1 MRAIEGCLFPVVPYL
16 HAQSDMREV
25 MSMSDYAYG
34 DRTKAHGGSYAVES
48 HVMFG
53 ACYVAFLLRA
63 VIARLTPWRKRA
75 GFDQSRT
82 RQSVFTEA
90 RIAAGTIVTSSF
102 MGL

>member
-1 MRAIEGCLFPVVPYL
+1 
-16 HAQSDMREV
+16 
-25 MSMSDYAYG
+25 
-34 DRTKAHGGSYAVES
+34 
-48 HVMFG
+48 MFG